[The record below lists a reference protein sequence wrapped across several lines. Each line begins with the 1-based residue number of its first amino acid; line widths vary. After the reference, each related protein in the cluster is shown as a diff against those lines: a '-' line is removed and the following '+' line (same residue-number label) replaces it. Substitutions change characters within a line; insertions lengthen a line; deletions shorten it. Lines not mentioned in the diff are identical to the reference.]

1 MECCWL
7 YWACRTYIGT
17 YWYLY
22 SFGVWYNLYCKT
34 GKGGNIVLIETT
46 IYKCEYCGAEF
57 DDEHEASCHEWI
69 CRYKDVRKKV
79 GSCLKFYKE
88 DGSEIKFDD
97 VAFVWADF
105 DNITVF
111 TVGNNSDVKFIK
123 DLFDYQGYDNPFR
136 AIVNEENPH
145 YYGLWYFDPDL
156 DCCGDWA
163 RVDDQIKKWTDIK
176 NKFEKGA

>member
-1 MECCWL
+1 M
-7 YWACRTYIGT
+7 
-17 YWYLY
+17 
-22 SFGVWYNLYCKT
+22 
-34 GKGGNIVLIETT
+34 IETS

-57 DDEHEASCHEWI
+57 DDEYEAHCHEWV
-69 CRYKDVRKKV
+69 CRYEDVRKKV

-97 VAFVWADF
+97 DAFVWTDF
-105 DNITVF
+105 DDITVF
-111 TVGNNSDVKFIK
+111 TVGNDSDVKFIAYFFEWH
-123 DLFDYQGYDNPFR
+123 DYDNPFH

-145 YYGLWYFDPDL
+145 YYGLWYFEPDL
-156 DCCGDWA
+156 CYGEWV